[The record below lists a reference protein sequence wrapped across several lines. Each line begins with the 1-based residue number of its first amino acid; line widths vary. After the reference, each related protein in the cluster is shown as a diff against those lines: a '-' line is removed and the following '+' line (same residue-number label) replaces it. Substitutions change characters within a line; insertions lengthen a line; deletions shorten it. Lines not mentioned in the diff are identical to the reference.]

1 MILLTA
7 FSIILLPGISPIIF
21 FFFFP
26 NVKGSILGSILTIFA
41 ASSLATNSSPISST
55 RPSSFACVPVKILP
69 SANFRTSSTGK
80 FLPSATASVN
90 CL

>member
-1 MILLTA
+1 MLFKIV
-7 FSIILLPGISPIIF
+7 SIILLPGIIPSIF

-26 NVKGSILGSILTIFA
+26 NVKGWILGSILTISA
-41 ASSLATNSSPISST
+41 ASSLATNSSPTLST
-55 RPSSFACVPVKILP
+55 RPSSSACVPVKILP
-69 SANFRTSSTGK
+69 SANFLTSSTGK